1 MNLLSRETSPYLLQ
15 HSDNP
20 VDWFPWSEEAIEK
33 AKQESKP
40 ILLSIGYSAC
50 HWCHVMAHESF
61 EDIETSELMNKFFVN
76 IKLDREERP
85 DLDKIYQTSYQLLTN
100 QAGGWPLTVFINPD
114 TLQPFFVGTYFPKVS
129 RYGLPSFKEVLG
141 GVYHYF
147 NENRAKIQADGS
159 AIKKSLLKMEEFL
172 DTESKEPDH
181 RLVMN
186 LFTNLQEYFDPE
198 NGGFGSAPKFPP
210 CHKIDFLIRLLSDQE
225 VGQKDKNLAFLMAD
239 LTLKMIADR
248 GLYDHLE
255 GGFFRY
261 SVDQKWEIPHFE
273 KMLYDNAQLIR
284 LYALMHMTSNNPHY
298 KEVVLSVSGWMADK
312 MLSDHNLFYSAI
324 DADTDQEEGGT
335 YVWSDD
341 EIEKLLDPDEYLIL
355 RQHFGLDQ
363 ANNFENSF
371 HLQIKRKLADVASEH
386 KFSLEAATLLKQ
398 TALNKLLKAREIRV
412 QPAIDKKLL
421 TGINALTIS
430 GLSACAIALN
440 DEELKSTA
448 LECMNSLLLLNY
460 RDGVLYTQ
468 PNHASNEV
476 EGFLDDYAFTIN
488 AIMHTLEL
496 RWNSKYLTVALH
508 LASRMIDQFYD
519 SQNGGFYFSSETHQ
533 GLFHRSKNF
542 YDDATPSGNA
552 VAAKVLLRLGFLTG
566 KPDFIDIAE
575 QMLKTVNAHMKSRLD
590 ATTSLNTVVMEYLQ
604 PIEVVILRG
613 SKNDLEL
620 WQTQTRKT
628 LKSRTICYAIPD
640 SVSDLPESLSAK
652 KFEGVIVAYIC
663 RGFSCSKPIN
673 DFKNY
678 QEYLTESSARA
689 Q

>member
-1 MNLLSRETSPYLLQ
+1 M
-15 HSDNP
+15 
-20 VDWFPWSEEAIEK
+20 
-33 AKQESKP
+33 
-40 ILLSIGYSAC
+40 
-50 HWCHVMAHESF
+50 
-61 EDIETSELMNKFFVN
+61 
-76 IKLDREERP
+76 
-85 DLDKIYQTSYQLLTN
+85 LTN

-114 TLQPFFVGTYFPKVS
+114 TLQPFFIGTYFPKVS

-147 NENRAKIQADGS
+147 NENGAKIQGDGE
-159 AIKKSLLKMEEFL
+159 AIKKSLLKMEDFL

-181 RLVMN
+181 ELIMN
-186 LFTNLQEYFDPE
+186 LFTYLQEHFDPE
-198 NGGFGSAPKFPP
+198 NGGFGSSPKFPP
-210 CHKIDFLIRLLSDQE
+210 CHKIDFLIRLLSDQD
-225 VGQKDKNLAFLMAD
+225 VAQKDKNLAFLMVD
-239 LTLKMIADR
+239 LTLKKMADR

-273 KMLYDNAQLIR
+273 KMLYDNAQLVR
-284 LYALMHMTSNNPHY
+284 LYALMHMISNNPHY
-298 KEVVLSVSGWMADK
+298 KEVVISVSAWMVDK

-324 DADTDQEEGGT
+324 DADTDQQEGGT

-341 EIEKLLDPDEYLIL
+341 EIEKLLDPNEYLML

-363 ANNFENSF
+363 ASNFEHSF
-371 HLQIKRKLADVASEH
+371 HLQIKRQLSDVATEQ
-386 KFSLEAATLLKQ
+386 KLSLEAVTRIKQ
-398 TALNKLLKAREIRV
+398 TALNKLLKAREMRT
-412 QPAIDKKLL
+412 QPEIDTKLL

-430 GLSACAIALN
+430 GLSACAIAMN

-448 LECMNSLLLLNY
+448 LECMNSLLSLNY

-468 PNHASNEV
+468 PNQASNEV
-476 EGFLDDYAFTIN
+476 EGFLDDYAFTID
-488 AIMHTLEL
+488 AIMHSLEL
-496 RWNSKYLTVALH
+496 RWNSEYLMTALH

-519 SQNGGFYFSSETHQ
+519 SQNGGFYFSSKTHQ

-552 VAAKVLLRLGFLTG
+552 VVAKVLLRLGFLTG

-590 ATTSLNTVVMEYLQ
+590 ATTSLNIVVMEYLQ
-604 PIEVVILRG
+604 PIEVIILRG

-620 WQTQTRKT
+620 WQTQTQRT
-628 LKSRTICYAIPD
+628 LKRQAICYAIPD
-640 SVSDLPESLSAK
+640 SELDLPESLSAK

-663 RGFSCSKPIN
+663 RGFECSKPIN

>member
-1 MNLLSRETSPYLLQ
+1 
-15 HSDNP
+15 
-20 VDWFPWSEEAIEK
+20 
-33 AKQESKP
+33 
-40 ILLSIGYSAC
+40 
-50 HWCHVMAHESF
+50 
-61 EDIETSELMNKFFVN
+61 
-76 IKLDREERP
+76 
-85 DLDKIYQTSYQLLTN
+85 
-100 QAGGWPLTVFINPD
+100 
-114 TLQPFFVGTYFPKVS
+114 
-129 RYGLPSFKEVLG
+129 
-141 GVYHYF
+141 
-147 NENRAKIQADGS
+147 
-159 AIKKSLLKMEEFL
+159 
-172 DTESKEPDH
+172 
-181 RLVMN
+181 
-186 LFTNLQEYFDPE
+186 
-198 NGGFGSAPKFPP
+198 
-210 CHKIDFLIRLLSDQE
+210 
-225 VGQKDKNLAFLMAD
+225 
-239 LTLKMIADR
+239 
-248 GLYDHLE
+248 
-255 GGFFRY
+255 
-261 SVDQKWEIPHFE
+261 
-273 KMLYDNAQLIR
+273 
-284 LYALMHMTSNNPHY
+284 
-298 KEVVLSVSGWMADK
+298 MADK
-312 MLSDHNLFYSAI
+312 MLSDQNLFYSAI
-324 DADTDQEEGGT
+324 DADTDQQEGGT

-341 EIEKLLDPDEYLIL
+341 EIEKLLDPNEYLML

-371 HLQIKRKLADVASEH
+371 HLQIKRKLADVATEQ
-386 KFSLEAATLLKQ
+386 KLSLEAATRLKQ
-398 TALNKLLKAREIRV
+398 TALNKLLKAREMRT
-412 QPAIDKKLL
+412 QPEIDKKLL

-448 LECMNSLLLLNY
+448 LECMNSLLSLNY

-496 RWNSKYLTVALH
+496 RWNSEYLMTALR

-628 LKSRTICYAIPD
+628 LKRRTICYAIPD
-640 SVSDLPESLSAK
+640 SVSDLPESLSVK